1 MGLVRKL
8 LPQLNEYIL
17 PYVLVALLLFAL
29 SGAAVESLLTEPST
43 INAYPPGV
51 QVFPDTSVAEGL
63 FYFPPAHERLTS
75 TGKLLRVEA
84 MPSWVAVPKGARAW
98 RILYTSKMPS
108 GSLTVVS
115 GFVVAPSRPSP
126 PGGFPVIAWAHATTG
141 LAYLCAPSR
150 FAYLDIPYLE
160 TFIAKGYV
168 VAATDYQGLGT
179 TGTLPYLVGS
189 AEAEALLDS
198 VKAAEQIPLA
208 HASNNVIAF
217 GYSEGGQGAL
227 FAGQIAHSY
236 SPSLHLLGVVAE
248 APPTHLRELMVQIK
262 NSKADLPFYVLLA
275 YAWSITYHQPLN
287 DMLTP
292 TGMSRIGVLQSQCI
306 AGIQEAYGNLQPNQ
320 VIPPHLLHHRRL
332 SRLLKEN
339 DPGRSPI
346 TVPVL
351 ITQGGSDSII
361 PVSLTEETTKM
372 MCDNEHDTVH
382 LLVFPKANHGT
393 ILQASRRAV
402 LSFMDNRFDNVKVQ
416 RRCIFQRY

>member
-275 YAWSITYHQPLN
+275 YAWS
-287 DMLTP
+287 D
-292 TGMSRIGVLQSQCI
+292 
-306 AGIQEAYGNLQPNQ
+306 NLP
-320 VIPPHLLHHRRL
+320 
-332 SRLLKEN
+332 S
-339 DPGRSPI
+339 
-346 TVPVL
+346 
-351 ITQGGSDSII
+351 
-361 PVSLTEETTKM
+361 TTKRHAHSNW
-372 MCDNEHDTVH
+372 NESYRSTPKPVH
-382 LLVFPKANHGT
+382 SRHPRGLWKSSTESSHTTASAAPQEIEQAPERKRPRALSHHCSRSHHPRRQRLYNSSQPYRGDHQNDVRQRARYGAPPCFPQGQPWDHPSSISSSSSLFHG
-393 ILQASRRAV
+393 QQV
-402 LSFMDNRFDNVKVQ
+402 
-416 RRCIFQRY
+416 